1 MGRIIRSVSDMTT
14 HVLQPLSQTCMQCG
28 NTARVAY
35 HTQRTVATLHGRHYL
50 HLIVRRCHTK
60 TCSRYHQPYRPE
72 EEGQW
77 ALPHGEYGLDVIALV
92 GMLRYRHHYS
102 LVELH
107 QALRDRGLAIGERT
121 VLNLLARYEELV
133 SIHLA
138 NQNRLHDILSQQG
151 VVILALD
158 GLRPD
163 VGHEVLWV
171 LRDSMSGEILLA
183 RPLLSECEAD
193 LAALITE
200 VQAALPVPIQGVID
214 FRATLHPQGGRLCS
228 PRSPPSTVPLPLPSR
243 SSQTRL

>member
-1 MGRIIRSVSDMTT
+1 MFSSSLLYGVGDVVRGSFASWKRGRSTMGRIIRSVSDMTT

-121 VLNLLARYEELV
+121 VLISWHAMRNWSP
-133 SIHLA
+133 SIWQIRTVFMTFFPNKA
-138 NQNRLHDILSQQG
+138 LSFWRSMGCAQMSVMKCCG
-151 VVILALD
+151 SYVIVCL
-158 GLRPD
+158 
-163 VGHEVLWV
+163 EK
-171 LRDSMSGEILLA
+171 
-183 RPLLSECEAD
+183 
-193 LAALITE
+193 
-200 VQAALPVPIQGVID
+200 
-214 FRATLHPQGGRLCS
+214 FCS
-228 PRSPPSTVPLPLPSR
+228 PVLS
-243 SSQTRL
+243 